1 MKTRSSRRIKGVTYE
16 KYQAPQFYYWTHQFY
31 PFFTGIVMRAN
42 GLDGGNHVLGANI
55 LLGGI
60 HWIWSIIDVFT
71 DFRVNSAS
79 ENRIIWIILVIILP
93 PIGGMLYYTM
103 SKTVRM

>member
-1 MKTRSSRRIKGVTYE
+1 MKNIRHPNFILGLISFII
-16 KYQAPQFYYWTHQFY
+16 
-31 PFFTGIVMRAN
+31 FFTGIGMRAN
-42 GLDGGNHVLGANI
+42 GLEGGNYVLGASL

-71 DFRVNSAS
+71 DFRVNSGS

>member
-1 MKTRSSRRIKGVTYE
+1 VKTRSSRRIKGVTYE

-60 HWIWSIIDVFT
+60 HWIWSI
-71 DFRVNSAS
+71 
-79 ENRIIWIILVIILP
+79 LMCLP
-93 PIGGMLYYTM
+93 ITALTHDPRTGLYGLFW
-103 SKTVRM
+103 